1 MSQSDLN
8 DFAQTHPPRDQRWA
22 GDLGKVGL
30 IIDLIMVG
38 LAIVNLL
45 WIVFDSAWS
54 VVELRN
60 LMAYVMP
67 SAWLD
72 AYAPVNEHFFRIDL
86 IFVSIFI
93 TEFLAR
99 WAYALYSKMY
109 GHWLAYPVLH
119 WYDILGCIPIA
130 EFRWLRILRI
140 YAVLVRLK
148 HMGVVDFTQWAPYRW
163 VMALYDIIMEELS
176 DRVVVKV
183 LDGVQDELR
192 GSAGIE
198 RQVLDQVVLPRQ
210 NQLTELLR
218 ERIVVALQTVHSRSQ
233 DDLRQFVTETVS
245 KAVHENRE
253 IKLIDR
259 IPVVGGVAG
268 NLLDHAITD
277 IVCKVID
284 QGAERLSQEEFGLL
298 FADMVDGVL
307 QSLVTE
313 SETDHEFGEFVIDI
327 LDVVKQQVMRRRWL
341 EPPTETQSV

>member
-8 DFAQTHPPRDQRWA
+8 DFSPANSPTGQRWA

-30 IIDLIMVG
+30 IIDLTMVS
-38 LAIVNLL
+38 LAVINLL

-60 LMAYVMP
+60 MMAYVIP
-67 SAWLD
+67 QAWLD
-72 AYAPVNEHFFRIDL
+72 GYAPVNEHFFRIDL

-99 WAYALYSKMY
+99 WSYALYSKMY

-148 HMGVVDFTQWAPYRW
+148 NMGVVDFTQWAPYRW

-210 NQLTELLR
+210 GQLTELLR

-253 IKLIDR
+253 IKIIDR
-259 IPVVGGVAG
+259 IPVVGGMAG
-268 NLLDHAITD
+268 SLLDHAITD

-284 QGAERLSQEEFGLL
+284 QGAERLSQEEFTLL
-298 FADMVDGVL
+298 FADVIDGVL
-307 QSLVTE
+307 KSLVAE

-341 EPPTETQSV
+341 EPPVEATTA